1 MNTAII
7 ITAIVLVIY
16 KLGKKEINNIE
27 KNIELY
33 EQKEK
38 AEQQESKILGQK
50 PVKGKT
56 NKRKE
61 TTMHDTTRV

>member
-1 MNTAII
+1 MNTAIV

-16 KLGKKEINNIE
+16 LRGKKEINNLE

-38 AEQQESKILGQK
+38 VEQQES
-50 PVKGKT
+50 
-56 NKRKE
+56 
-61 TTMHDTTRV
+61 

>member
-7 ITAIVLVIY
+7 ITVIVLVIY
-16 KLGKKEINNIE
+16 KLGKIEINNIE

-38 AEQQESKILGQK
+38 AEQQES
-50 PVKGKT
+50 
-56 NKRKE
+56 
-61 TTMHDTTRV
+61 